1 MGTLDRLAELQR
13 AFVAPPR
20 LATSRPRPVQL
31 TAGGRVLVAVA
42 MVLFAGGVVGGLALF
57 HEAGDQA
64 DTARALVDRGVVTA
78 GEVTRLWPSGDSFRR
93 VRYRFVVDGRAFES
107 TERVSTARRR
117 ALHVGSP
124 IEVRYVPG
132 DPQENDLG
140 GTPRQ
145 SLPIWL
151 PFVVATAAAAIGLV
165 CLVVINGQR
174 RLLTDGRAAPAIV
187 TSHQRHHTTHGG
199 THRSLTYEFP
209 LLNGAIAKGR
219 SQTSSKPPAVGAV
232 ICVIYDPDRP
242 ARSMAYPFSL
252 VQPAR

>member
-1 MGTLDRLAELQR
+1 MGTLNKLADLQR

-31 TAGGRVLVAVA
+31 TAGGRALVVVAVL
-42 MVLFAGGVVGGLALF
+42 LFAGSVGGGLTLLR
-57 HEAGDQA
+57 EAREQA
-64 DTARALVDRGVVTA
+64 GTERALVNRGVTAA
-78 GEVTRLWPSGDSFRR
+78 GEVTRLWPTGDNSRR
-93 VRYRFVVDGRAFES
+93 VRYRFVVDGRVYES
-107 TERVSTARRR
+107 TERVSAARRR
-117 ALHVGSP
+117 TLRVGSP

-132 DPQENDLG
+132 EPQKHDLG
-140 GTPRQ
+140 GTSGP

-151 PFVVATAAAAIGLV
+151 PFVVSTAAAAMGLL
-165 CLVVINGQR
+165 CLFAVQKQR

-187 TSHQRHHTTHGG
+187 RSHHHHHTGHGG

-209 LLNGAIAKGR
+209 LLNGAVATGR
-219 SQTSSKPPAVGAV
+219 SQTSSKPPAVGSV

-242 ARSMAYPFSL
+242 TRSMAYPFSL